1 MRSSM
6 VWGLVASII
15 VVVGGGSWALSR
27 MAISSN
33 IEAGKEE
40 ALKRADQ
47 RQADEEVV
55 ARERKLSSLL
65 ATIEDSLAARPLDS
79 MLVISAANIAYDLGQ
94 FDKAS
99 RFYGRFLDSIDASVT
114 SVRIDYSY
122 ALFQTGQQKEA
133 LAELESI
140 IKKDPKNQSA
150 LFNIAVM
157 HTQMQQFDQ
166 AKTWFER
173 CRAADPA
180 SPIGERA
187 KLALEQLSKTS

>member
-1 MRSSM
+1 MRSSAA
-6 VWGLVASII
+6 WGLAISIV

-27 MAISSN
+27 MAISTN

-47 RQADEEVV
+47 RQAEEEGL
-55 ARERKLSSLL
+55 ARERKLSALL
-65 ATIEDSLAARPLDS
+65 STIEDSLVARPLDS

-99 RFYGRFLDSIDASVT
+99 RFYRRFLDSISASVT

-122 ALFQTGQQKEA
+122 ALFQTGKQKEA
-133 LAELESI
+133 IAELKLI
-140 IKKDPKNQSA
+140 IGKDPKNQSA

-157 HTQMQQFDQ
+157 YTQMQQFEE
-166 AKTWFER
+166 ATSWFER
-173 CRAADPA
+173 CRTADPA
-180 SPIGERA
+180 SPIGQRA
-187 KLALEQLSKTS
+187 KLALDQLSKTS